1 MLADLLQRPINL
13 IKDVLSHLVR
23 VSRLIAL
30 VDKLMRGLDNEVL
43 LLRLAGILLKV
54 LVDILNV

>member
-1 MLADLLQRPINL
+1 M